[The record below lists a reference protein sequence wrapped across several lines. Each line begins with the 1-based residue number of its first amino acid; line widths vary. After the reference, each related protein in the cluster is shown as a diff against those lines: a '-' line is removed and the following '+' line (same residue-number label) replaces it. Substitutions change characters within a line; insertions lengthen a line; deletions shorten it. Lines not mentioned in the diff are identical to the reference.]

1 MTRRPFYDEDPDR
14 LYTITGGRS
23 RVTAKNLDLVTLL
36 VSNGRPQPGMQSEH
50 ATILRICRHRMAV
63 VEIAAHLGLP
73 VSVVKILL
81 GDLIDSGQLTALHPS
96 SVRDSGFR
104 ADPEL
109 LKKVLVGLQNL

>member
-1 MTRRPFYDEDPDR
+1 MTRRPVYDEDPDR

-23 RVTAKNLDLVTLL
+23 RATASGLDLVTLV
-36 VSNGRPQPGMQSEH
+36 VSNSRPQPGMQSEY
-50 ATILRICRHRMAV
+50 ATILRICQHKMAV

-81 GDLIDSGQLTALHPS
+81 GDLIDTGQLTATHPPS
-96 SVRDSGFR
+96 AREDAFR